1 MHWSIYLFIKST
13 HKNNNKSRIWGGFF
27 FNYSLNPYRHIRN
40 ICYMIAPMRKGPYGN
55 FPKTERYDVPNRKML
70 TELGNSFYSTCVYYW
85 ILQSP
90 FIVHFLYLLNM
101 ITNKNIFIYFF
112 NSIFFIHFE
121 FMWSAPVFFPDRRL
135 ERTTTLY

>member
-1 MHWSIYLFIKST
+1 MFIKST

-85 ILQSP
+85 ILQSRP
-90 FIVHFLYLLNM
+90 LSLYTFFTFWIWLR
-101 ITNKNIFIYFF
+101 IKIYL
-112 NSIFFIHFE
+112 SIFSIVFSSFISNLCDSRRF
-121 FMWSAPVFFPDRRL
+121 FFPDRRL